1 MMMNEWLGLSWR
13 RWKNMHSFGFNV
25 GYGGHRRKAY
35 FKIYLGYMLNKYGL

>member
-1 MMMNEWLGLSWR
+1 MSGLAYLGEDG
-13 RWKNMHSFGFNV
+13 KNMHSFGFNV